1 MFRLMESGISN
12 PDLLNQAAPAQ
23 AREVLVSNLGALIR
37 QERQK
42 RGLTLAQTCER
53 AHISSA
59 FLSLVERGKAMPS
72 LGSLAGIAEALGL
85 PVSTFLQVGLNADAV
100 TRDGQRAQFSI
111 GSSTLRYERLSTIF
125 PGQQIDAVMIHVPP
139 GYRAETISHTGEEWI
154 YIVAGEFHQTIDGT
168 TIVLGPGD
176 TCHFRGDSPHS
187 YANRGKA
194 PVKVIWVGTV
204 PVFRNG
210 DKPQGIHP

>member
-1 MFRLMESGISN
+1 MESGISN
-12 PDLLNQAAPAQ
+12 PSPLNHSAAGQ

-37 QERQK
+37 QERQR
-42 RGLTLAQTCER
+42 RGLTLAQTSER

-59 FLSLVERGKAMPS
+59 FLSLVERGKATPS

-85 PVSTFLQVGLNADAV
+85 PVSTFLHVGLNADAV

-111 GSSTLRYERLSTIF
+111 GSSSLRYERLSTIF

-154 YIVAGEFHQTIDGT
+154 YIVSGEFHQTIDGT

-187 YANRGKA
+187 YANRGKT